1 MNGLMP
7 AATDRELWR
16 RAASGEADAFGEL
29 YDRHANAI
37 YNFCFRRTADWA
49 LAEDL
54 TATVFL
60 EAWRKRRR
68 VVFDGEEAVR
78 PWLFGVAN
86 NVVRNESRRLRRF
99 GRAVARLGAPRPMAG
114 AADRAADEAQMRD
127 VLAAVRQLPRR
138 EQDVLAL
145 CVFADLTYDQAA
157 VALGVPV
164 GTVRSRLA
172 RARNRLGELSLE
184 RGHERANDASS
195 LPRTSA

>member
-1 MNGLMP
+1 MP
-7 AATDRELWR
+7 AATDRELWG

-37 YNFCFRRTADWA
+37 YNFCFRRTADLA

-68 VVFDGEEAVR
+68 VAFEDEDGVR

-86 NVVRNESRRLRRF
+86 NIVRNETRRLRRF
-99 GRAVARLGAPRPMAG
+99 ARALASLGAPRPTVT
-114 AADRAADEAQMRD
+114 AADRAADEAQMRE
-127 VLAAVRQLPRR
+127 VLAAVRELPRR

-145 CVFADLTYDQAA
+145 CVFADLSYAEAA
-157 VALGVPV
+157 LALGIPI

-172 RARNRLGELSLE
+172 RARNRLGELSPE

-195 LPRTSA
+195 LPRASS